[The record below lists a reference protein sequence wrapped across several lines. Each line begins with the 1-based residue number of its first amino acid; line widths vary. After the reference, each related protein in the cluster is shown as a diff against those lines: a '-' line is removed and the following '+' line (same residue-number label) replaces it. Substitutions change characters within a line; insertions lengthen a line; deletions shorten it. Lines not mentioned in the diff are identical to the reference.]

1 MVVVS
6 VGAGA
11 AGVVLAAAG
20 VTKLMDPAPTHRLFA
35 ALGIGGGSRAARAV
49 GAVELCLG
57 LWLLATGNRWAA
69 TLAAVAYL
77 VLVVTVLTL
86 RHRSPTTPCGC
97 FGQWSG
103 PPSARHVVVNVLGA
117 STCALAAATGTA
129 VAPGGGSTTA
139 GALAWWG
146 AVAITA
152 LAAVLALGGRRPS
165 ADGNGDQLAPTEGSR
180 VTRTSGDGH
189 GRPSRGVRR

>member
-57 LWLLATGNRWAA
+57 LGLLATGNRWAA
-69 TLAAVAYL
+69 TLAAVVYL
-77 VLVVTVLTL
+77 MLVVTVLTL

-146 AVAITA
+146 AVAIIA
-152 LAAVLALGGRRPS
+152 LAAVLALGGGRPS
-165 ADGNGDQLAPTEGSR
+165 ADGNGEQLASTGRSR
-180 VTRTSGDGH
+180 VTLTSTDGH